1 MPKVDIEQRHAQ
13 HRAVGGDERQE
24 NAQQAIQGRAGF
36 PHHHLG
42 KLHHNRND
50 QNKGQGAQVE
60 HVQWDQDPGIN
71 QPCAN
76 GGHRHYEGGRQP
88 HAHCRLQLF
97 GDAHKR
103 AQAKEL
109 HQYEVIN
116 QHSSDKEQ

>member
-60 HVQWDQDPGIN
+60 HVERIRIR
-71 QPCAN
+71 ASIS
-76 GGHRHYEGGRQP
+76 
-88 HAHCRLQLF
+88 HAQME
-97 GDAHKR
+97 AI
-103 AQAKEL
+103 
-109 HQYEVIN
+109 VITKVVASPMPIAV
-116 QHSSDKEQ
+116 SSFWRRP